1 MICSTPMEMLT
12 TPVLREKIEQ
22 IKNRRKNDG
31 KKEIYIELPVMKKIS
46 GGLTCFAAL
55 KTLSDT

>member
-1 MICSTPMEMLT
+1 MEMLT